1 MSDVLKSGTKSEA
14 KSETKNETIKL
25 DLTRSLVTPQAIAAC
40 NDDLEAAKRRLWSGK
55 EPFTDWVGLPFKY
68 DRKELQDILAT
79 AEKIRKQ
86 CEVFIV
92 IGIGGSYLGAKAAIS
107 ALRTE
112 DGSNPGKEPDP
123 GTGSKP
129 VQESDSGCGLGPE
142 IYFAGQN
149 LSGTYHKELLQKIRG
164 KELCLCVIS
173 KSGTTTESSV
183 AFSILKDELYKKYGR
198 EAAAE
203 RIYAIT
209 DAKKGILRE
218 ETNREGYT
226 SFVVPDGIGGRYSVL
241 TAVGLLPI
249 AVAGIDVEAMLAGAA
264 SAAIALKPTNAGAA
278 DAAMALKPINAA
290 ASKEGKADAAGLL
303 AATRISLLNQGKSI
317 EIFEYYEP
325 KLQFFGEWLKQ
336 LFGESEGKDGKGI
349 FPATLQFSTDLH
361 SMGQFLQ
368 DGSQIFFET
377 VLNVVN
383 PPGDLTVPESAGELL
398 AGRSM
403 NDINQAALKGVI
415 AAHEATGVPI
425 IKLDIPELSPHCFG
439 QMVYFFETVCALS
452 GYLNG
457 VNPFDQPGVESYK
470 SEMRKVLQ
478 QKS

>member
-1 MSDVLKSGTKSEA
+1 M
-14 KSETKNETIKL
+14 SETLKL
-25 DLTRSLVTPQAIAAC
+25 DLTRSLVPSWTIDAC
-40 NDDLEAAKRRLWSGK
+40 RDGLAAAKRRLWSGK
-55 EPFTDWVGLPFKY
+55 EDFTDWDSLPFEY
-68 DRKELQDILAT
+68 DRKELQDIMGV

-92 IGIGGSYLGAKAAIS
+92 IGIGGSYLGAQAAIS
-107 ALRTE
+107 ALRT
-112 DGSNPGKEPDP
+112 DKS
-123 GTGSKP
+123 
-129 VQESDSGCGLGPE
+129 GPE

-149 LSGTYHKELLQKIRG
+149 LSGTYHKELLEKIQG

-183 AFSILKDELYKKYGR
+183 AFAILKDELYKKYGR
-198 EAAAE
+198 EAGAE

-218 ETNREGYT
+218 EVNREGYT

-249 AVAGIDVEAMLAGAA
+249 AVAGIDVEAMLGGAA
-264 SAAIALKPTNAGAA
+264 EA
-278 DAAMALKPINAA
+278 AA
-290 ASKEGKADAAGLL
+290 ASKEANADADLL
-303 AATRISLLNQGKSI
+303 AATRISLLNQGKSV

-325 KLQFFGEWLKQ
+325 KLQFLGEWLKQ

-349 FPATLQFSTDLH
+349 FPAALQFSTDLH

-377 VLNVVN
+377 VLNVAN

-403 NDINQAALKGVI
+403 NDINQAAVEGVI
-415 AAHEATGVPI
+415 AAHKATGVPI
-425 IKLDIPELSPHCFG
+425 IKLDIPDLSPHCFG

-478 QKS
+478 AK

>member
-1 MSDVLKSGTKSEA
+1 M
-14 KSETKNETIKL
+14 SETLKL
-25 DLTRSLVTPQAIAAC
+25 DLTRSLVPSWTIDAC
-40 NDDLEAAKRRLWSGK
+40 RDGLAAAKRRLWSGK
-55 EPFTDWVGLPFKY
+55 EDFTDWVSLPFEY
-68 DRKELQDILAT
+68 DRKELQDIMGV

-92 IGIGGSYLGAKAAIS
+92 IGIGGSYLGAQAAIS
-107 ALRTE
+107 ALRT
-112 DGSNPGKEPDP
+112 DKS
-123 GTGSKP
+123 
-129 VQESDSGCGLGPE
+129 GPE

-149 LSGTYHKELLQKIRG
+149 LSGTYHKELLEKIQG

-183 AFSILKDELYKKYGR
+183 AFAILKDELYKKYGR
-198 EAAAE
+198 EAGAE

-218 ETNREGYT
+218 EVNREGYT

-249 AVAGIDVEAMLAGAA
+249 AVAGIDVEAMLGGAA
-264 SAAIALKPTNAGAA
+264 EA
-278 DAAMALKPINAA
+278 AA
-290 ASKEGKADAAGLL
+290 ASKEANADADLL
-303 AATRISLLNQGKSI
+303 AATRISLLNQGKSV

-325 KLQFFGEWLKQ
+325 KLQFLGEWLKQ

-349 FPATLQFSTDLH
+349 FPAALQFSTDLH

-377 VLNVVN
+377 VLNVAN

-403 NDINQAALKGVI
+403 NDINQAAVEGVI
-415 AAHEATGVPI
+415 AAHKATGVPI
-425 IKLDIPELSPHCFG
+425 IKLDIPDLSPHCFG

-478 QKS
+478 AK